1 MLVHILGNNGASVHE
16 SCNRYRIFVF
26 SFSNFRLLYST
37 YIFRQ
42 EFNTNQKTSP
52 FIYEGCDIENQ
63 KMVGGYTDFAKKV
76 KETYKMSVP
85 LD

>member
-1 MLVHILGNNGASVHE
+1 MEAHP
-16 SCNRYRIFVF
+16 
-26 SFSNFRLLYST
+26 SNFL
-37 YIFRQ
+37 Q
-42 EFNTNQKTSP
+42 EFDTTQKTSP